1 MPPAEDYLH
10 FQQAIWKQLPKRK
23 WLAGQDRVNDCIA
36 IVVQE
41 WPDEQFALAESSGG
55 DRKTV
60 ERELARQVKR
70 HLALAYGDE
79 DFGFIWAI
87 ILQAVLTQLIV
98 LIFQWWKDRK
108 ENRMALLKWQQVWR
122 SEAR

>member
-55 DRKTV
+55 DRKAV

-108 ENRMALLKWQQVWR
+108 ENRMALLKWQQFWR